1 MQKVIVTGGAGF
13 VGSNLVDKLIEQG
26 KEVLIIDNLSTGKK
40 ENINPNA
47 TFINVDLSNPPKD
60 ILNIIPKVDTIF
72 HLAATPQVQ
81 YSIENPTDNNNL
93 HSLIN
98 MLEISKKIGAKR
110 FIFSSTSAL
119 YGNPKYTP
127 IDESHPINPLSPY
140 ALHKLVG
147 ENYCKLYSKIYN
159 LDTVCLR
166 YFNIY
171 GNRMP
176 NKGAYRSV
184 VSIFQESFLNKT
196 PFNIVNDGEQK
207 RDFIHVDDI
216 IEANILCALNPKP
229 FNGSIFN
236 VGTGKA
242 YTVNEIADMF
252 GGEKQYGETRIEPK
266 DSVADNNSILKLGWK
281 PKGVLYSWIEDF
293 KKTLI
298 AEGHAYVYDGG
309 KKKVFT
315 S

>member
-1 MQKVIVTGGAGF
+1 MQRVVVTGGAGF
-13 VGSNLVDKLIEQG
+13 IGSNLVDKLIEQG

-47 TFINVDLSNPPKD
+47 KFLQLDLDAYTSSVIAEEIKGYD
-60 ILNIIPKVDTIF
+60 VVF
-72 HLAATPQVQ
+72 HMAALPQVQ
-81 YSIENPTDNNNL
+81 QSIENPTNNNN
-93 HSLIN
+93 IN
-98 MLEISKKIGAKR
+98 STINILEASRKANIKR
-110 FIFSSTSAL
+110 VIFSSTSAL
-119 YGNPKYTP
+119 YGNPVYTP

-147 ENYCKLYSKIYN
+147 ENYCKLYSEIYD

-166 YFNIY
+166 YFNVY
-171 GNRMP
+171 GNRMS
-176 NKGAYRSV
+176 NEGAYRSV
-184 VSIFQESFLNKT
+184 ISIFQESFLNKI

-207 RDFIHVDDI
+207 RDFVHVNDI
-216 IEANILCALNPKP
+216 IEANILCALNNKL

-266 DSVADNNSILKLGWK
+266 DSVADNSAILKLGWK
-281 PKGVLYSWIEDF
+281 PKGVLFSWIKNF
-293 KKTLI
+293 KKT
-298 AEGHAYVYDGG
+298 
-309 KKKVFT
+309 FT